1 MFCYNCGNKLADG
14 VRFCEKCGAPV
25 AVATAPEETVQP
37 AASEQPAAPEIPTFI
52 PPEPEAAAQE
62 APAAP
67 EIPTYIPPQYAAP
80 SEADLAAERSGKIF
94 SILSLIA
101 GCISIFLGW
110 IPFMM
115 LVPEILAIVFGIVG
129 MKKSKQRG
137 MGIAG
142 LILGIVALLV
152 TILMTVLVIAL
163 AAGVMGEAFSYS
175 YIY

>member
-1 MFCYNCGNKLADG
+1 MFCYNCGNKLEEG
-14 VRFCEKCGAPV
+14 VRFCEKCGVPV
-25 AVATAPEETVQP
+25 AAPEKPEEETP
-37 AASEQPAAPEIPTFI
+37 AASQQPEIPTFI
-52 PPEPEAAAQE
+52 PPEPEQPE

-67 EIPTYIPPQYAAP
+67 EIPTYIPPQYSAP

-101 GCISIFLGW
+101 GCISIVFGW
-110 IPFMM
+110 IPFLL

-137 MGIAG
+137 MAIAG
-142 LILGIVALLV
+142 LILGIVALLI
-152 TILMTVLVIAL
+152 TLLMSVLVVAL
-163 AAGVMGEAFSYS
+163 MAGLLGEAFSYS